1 MAKIVGNGED
11 NKPIRRYNE
20 QRSVEREDN
29 GLSKIKRQLQRLQ
42 KWSLVLHNELKSDQE
57 KETHMEVCT
66 SETGDV

>member
-1 MAKIVGNGED
+1 VAKIVGNGED

-42 KWSLVLHNELKSDQE
+42 K
-57 KETHMEVCT
+57 
-66 SETGDV
+66 